1 MHRCTKCNNY
11 HKCNTPGL
19 TRIETRRWPLFI
31 RMYLRICQLCS
42 STRCR
47 TTNTSSSSS
56 SSSSITINN
65 NISSSNTTTITNSN
79 SIIINISSNCLR

>member
-1 MHRCTKCNNY
+1 MHRCTKCNNS

-31 RMYLRICQLCS
+31 RRYLRICQLCS

-47 TTNTSSSSS
+47 TTNTSSSS